1 MADDLL
7 LPPAL
12 AGDPRMQ
19 AMGAVAQRL
28 SHLDLQPLMVYLVD
42 TVPASVLPHLAEQF
56 HLLGEGWQFT
66 RNEDE
71 RRKLIKR
78 AIELHRHKGTKWAV
92 QQVLETLSLSGQ
104 ITEWFEY
111 GGAPF
116 RFRIDVDLSD
126 RGIDE
131 ATYGTLVQLVNE
143 YKNVR
148 SHLEALTLALTVR
161 SPVPVI
167 ACALLGGELTT
178 IYPWQLEGVQQQS
191 PIYLAVGMQHV
202 EITTIYPLV
211 EN

>member
-1 MADDLL
+1 MADELL

-42 TVPASVLPHLAEQF
+42 TVPASALPHLAEQF
-56 HLLGEGWQFT
+56 HLLGEGWQSA

-92 QQVLETLSLSGQ
+92 QQVLETLSLAGR

-131 ATYGTLVQLVNE
+131 ATYDTLVQLVNE

-148 SHLEALTLALTVR
+148 SHLEALTLSLTVR

-167 ACALLGGELTT
+167 ACTLLCGELITV
-178 IYPWQLEGVQQQS
+178 YPLQLDGVEQS
-191 PIYLAVGMQHV
+191 DAVFIACGMHII
-202 EITTIYPLV
+202 ETTTIYPL
-211 EN
+211 EK

>member
-42 TVPASVLPHLAEQF
+42 TVPATVLPHLAEQF
-56 HLLGEGWQFT
+56 HLLGEGWQFA
-66 RNEDE
+66 RNEEE

-104 ITEWFEY
+104 IMEWFEY

-116 RFRIDVDLSD
+116 HFRIDVDLSD

-131 ATYGTLVQLVNE
+131 ATYDTLVQLVNE

-167 ACALLGGELTT
+167 AAALLCGELITVYPLQLDVVEQSDAIFIACGLHT
-178 IYPWQLEGVQQQS
+178 IET
-191 PIYLAVGMQHV
+191 M
-202 EITTIYPLV
+202 TIYPL
-211 EN
+211 EK

>member
-1 MADDLL
+1 MADELL

-56 HLLGEGWQFT
+56 HLLGEGWQFA

-71 RRKLIKR
+71 RRLLIKR

-111 GGAPF
+111 GGAPY

-131 ATYGTLVQLVNE
+131 VTYDTLVQLVNE

-148 SHLEALTLALTVR
+148 SHLDALTLALTVR

-167 ACALLGGELTT
+167 ACAVMGGELATVYPLQLDGVEQSSAIYIAYGQQT
-178 IYPWQLEGVQQQS
+178 I
-191 PIYLAVGMQHV
+191 
-202 EITTIYPLV
+202 EITTIYPL

>member
-1 MADDLL
+1 MRSQHD
-7 LPPAL
+7 L
-12 AGDPRMQ
+12 AGLLSRNVVDP
-19 AMGAVAQRL
+19 G
-28 SHLDLQPLMVYLVD
+28 HLDCRLQ
-42 TVPASVLPHLAEQF
+42 
-56 HLLGEGWQFT
+56 
-66 RNEDE
+66 
-71 RRKLIKR
+71 
-78 AIELHRHKGTKWAV
+78 LHRHKGTKWAV

-104 ITEWFEY
+104 IKEWFEY

-131 ATYGTLVQLVNE
+131 ATYETLLQLVNE

-167 ACALLGGELTT
+167 AAVTLGGELTT
-178 IYPWQLEGVQQQS
+178 VYPLQLDGVALASAIFIGYGQQT
-191 PIYLAVGMQHV
+191 IEM
-202 EITTIYPLV
+202 TTIYPL